1 MRLARPVYECMPP
14 LYAAIGGLGFAV
26 AYLDP
31 EGPRT
36 VIAFLIALGME
47 TAALTVFLSAGRIT
61 GRAAASIPAVCSI
74 CHQRSQSSRSHS
86 RLFDHFRVGGVGRVV
101 AHAR

>member
-14 LYAAIGGLGFAV
+14 LYAAVGGLGFAI

-36 VIAFLIALGME
+36 MIAFLIALAME
-47 TAALTVFLSAGRIT
+47 TAALTVFLRRQDY
-61 GRAAASIPAVCSI
+61 RA
-74 CHQRSQSSRSHS
+74 RSREYSGNLLDLPPS
-86 RLFDHFRVGGVGRVV
+86 
-101 AHAR
+101 

>member
-36 VIAFLIALGME
+36 LIAFLIALGME
-47 TAALTVFLSAGRIT
+47 TAALTVFLRRQDY
-61 GRAAASIPAVCSI
+61 RA
-74 CHQRSQSSRSHS
+74 RSREYS
-86 RLFDHFRVGGVGRVV
+86 GGLLDLPPT
-101 AHAR
+101 

>member
-14 LYAAIGGLGFAV
+14 LYAVIGAIGFGI

-36 VIAFLIALGME
+36 VIAFLIAVGME
-47 TAALTVFLSAGRIT
+47 TAALTVFLRRQDYRARIREYSGRILDLPP
-61 GRAAASIPAVCSI
+61 S
-74 CHQRSQSSRSHS
+74 
-86 RLFDHFRVGGVGRVV
+86 
-101 AHAR
+101 